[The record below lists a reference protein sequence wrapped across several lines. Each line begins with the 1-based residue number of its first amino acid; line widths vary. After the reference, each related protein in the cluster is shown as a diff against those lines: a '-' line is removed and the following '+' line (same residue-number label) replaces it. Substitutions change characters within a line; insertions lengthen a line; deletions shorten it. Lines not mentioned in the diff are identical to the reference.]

1 MVMALLLGSC
11 QNDDKPQFKLQQ
23 FVPDEEFS
31 LAQVVRC
38 NVLKISD
45 IAERSG
51 GGCPKSN

>member
-1 MVMALLLGSC
+1 MALLLGSC